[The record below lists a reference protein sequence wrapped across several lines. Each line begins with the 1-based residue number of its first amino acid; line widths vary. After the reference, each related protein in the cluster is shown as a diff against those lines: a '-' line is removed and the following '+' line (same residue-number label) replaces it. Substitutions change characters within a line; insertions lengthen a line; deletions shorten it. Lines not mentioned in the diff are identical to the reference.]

1 MFLLQQVH
9 AAEELLEDSG
19 QAVGWVKEVQA
30 LCRKGRCYRQAQSS
44 DDTASVEE
52 AADSLIPAPRD
63 PVGPN
68 RFSPLAE
75 EAGEDR
81 AAAHEGEVPVGGE
94 EAAADGGTAESEG
107 AAADHD
113 EVLMRTQLKML
124 RQLLRVG
131 VQRLR
136 GGQQQPREKQL
147 QMIAQLE
154 VVTQLRV
161 RVQQLG
167 GGSSS

>member
-30 LCRKGRCYRQAQSS
+30 LRRKGRCYRQAQSS

-68 RFSPLAE
+68 RFSLLAE

-81 AAAHEGEVPVGGE
+81 AAAHEGEVSVGGE
-94 EAAADGGTAESEG
+94 EAAADGGTAES
-107 AAADHD
+107 
-113 EVLMRTQLKML
+113 
-124 RQLLRVG
+124 
-131 VQRLR
+131 
-136 GGQQQPREKQL
+136 
-147 QMIAQLE
+147 
-154 VVTQLRV
+154 
-161 RVQQLG
+161 
-167 GGSSS
+167 